1 MAETAILFIW
11 FSAYRLS
18 FSYPLSLQAFL
29 SFIFNYL
36 RLRNSCLFQSHEF
49 SNWWFSSPHSFLQTG
64 LFSPHIFFVLSCQ
77 MRANRNEHKIFL
89 YFSICCLSYKFITWS
104 VSQMNCREQFCE
116 LFYHCITW
124 IAIFPFSE
132 NGFLA
137 TCHLSLKYFRFFLW

>member
-1 MAETAILFIW
+1 M
-11 FSAYRLS
+11 
-18 FSYPLSLQAFL
+18 
-29 SFIFNYL
+29 

-124 IAIFPFSE
+124 IAIFPFSDSD
-132 NGFLA
+132 FLNA
-137 TCHLSLKYFRFFLW
+137 NIFYFSTLQIINVFFSIDCLVIRLRKCVTRSKLT